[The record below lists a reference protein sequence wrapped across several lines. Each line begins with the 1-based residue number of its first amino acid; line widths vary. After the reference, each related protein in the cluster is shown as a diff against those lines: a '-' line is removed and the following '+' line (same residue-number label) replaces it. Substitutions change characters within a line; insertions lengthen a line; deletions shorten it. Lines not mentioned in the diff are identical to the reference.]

1 MDKKSVFIM
10 LIYYALAVIPI
21 VFESFFTDVGF
32 LLFFYLLLFLVF
44 FVIYARTLKEQKHKF
59 LFTILYLIPLIFV
72 IIYIY
77 VDLTNNLGPI
87 GF

>member
-10 LIYYALAVIPI
+10 LIYYVLAVIPI

-32 LLFFYLLLFLVF
+32 LLFFYLLLFLAF
-44 FVIYARTLKEQKHKF
+44 FVIYARTLKKQKPKF
-59 LFTILYLIPLIFV
+59 LFIILYLIPLFSV
-72 IIYIY
+72 AVYVYIG
-77 VDLTNNLGPI
+77 LRNMGPI